1 MGKEVQAGGK
11 PGVEGTSREGGHDL
25 VSVHVCRLTDMRL
38 LRRGIACL
46 DVGCSLVKVMQERMT
61 EGTG

>member
-25 VSVHVCRLTDMRL
+25 VSVQTYRHEVVEAWCSSPRRWVQPGEGDARTDDRGCRLA
-38 LRRGIACL
+38 G
-46 DVGCSLVKVMQERMT
+46 
-61 EGTG
+61 